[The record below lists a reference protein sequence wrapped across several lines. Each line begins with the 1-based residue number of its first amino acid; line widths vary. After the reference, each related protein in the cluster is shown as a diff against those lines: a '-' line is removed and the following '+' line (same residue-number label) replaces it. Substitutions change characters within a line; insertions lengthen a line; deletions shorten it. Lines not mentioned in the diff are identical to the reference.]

1 VGVVNAVKVT
11 REANA
16 VKVTREA
23 REANAVKVTR
33 EARVDLKSG
42 ASLVRNSIT

>member
-1 VGVVNAVKVT
+1 VGVVKVT
-11 REANA
+11 REAREANA